1 MSGHGGYV
9 PKSRLGRIVNNF
21 EESAIALLL
30 GLMVTLTFVNVVAR
44 YVFNSTVIWGLEA
57 TLVLFAW
64 LVLFGVSY
72 AVKIGAHLGVDA
84 LLNVVS
90 SPVRRLLT
98 LASALAFLIY
108 TLLLLKGAWDF
119 WAPFGNLPPTSGR
132 WFPTGFEDMK
142 PWDYRGYVPVE
153 TIPLPEF
160 MRPFLEWLL
169 LFEGDE
175 PFEKLPI
182 VIPYLIVPVGVALLL
197 FRVIQATVRLMRGEI
212 NSMIAS
218 HEAESAVEELSAR
231 HSEKD

>member
-1 MSGHGGYV
+1 MSGRGSYV

>member
-1 MSGHGGYV
+1 MSGHGGHV
-9 PKSRLGRIVNNF
+9 PKSRLGRIVNTF

-64 LVLFGVSY
+64 LVLFGISY

-90 SPVRRLLT
+90 SPIRRLLT

-153 TIPLPEF
+153 TIPIPEF

>member
-1 MSGHGGYV
+1 MSGYGGYV
-9 PKSRLGRIVNNF
+9 PKSRLGRIVNSF
-21 EESAIALLL
+21 EENAIALLL

-84 LLNVVS
+84 LLNAVS
-90 SPVRRLLT
+90 SPVRRLLV
-98 LASALAFLIY
+98 LASALAFLAY

-119 WAPFGNLPPTSGR
+119 WAPFANLPPTTGR

-153 TIPLPEF
+153 TIPIPEF

-182 VIPYLIVPVGVALLL
+182 VIPYMIVPVGVALLL
-197 FRVIQATVRLMRGEI
+197 FRVIQATVRLIRGEI

-218 HEAESAVEELSAR
+218 HEAENAVEELSAR
-231 HSEKD
+231 SSEEG

>member
-1 MSGHGGYV
+1 MSGRGSYV

-72 AVKIGAHLGVDA
+72 AVKVGAHLGVDA

-90 SPVRRLLT
+90 SPVRRLLA

-119 WAPFGNLPPTSGR
+119 WAPFANLPPTTGR

-153 TIPLPEF
+153 TIPLPELL
-160 MRPFLEWLL
+160 RPFLEWLL

-182 VIPYLIVPVGVALLL
+182 VIPYLIVPVGVLLLL
-197 FRVIQATVRLMRGEI
+197 FRVVQATVRLMRGEI
-212 NSMIAS
+212 DSMIAS
-218 HEAESAVEELSAR
+218 HEAEDAVEELSANR
-231 HSEKD
+231 SGEG

>member
-1 MSGHGGYV
+1 MSGHGRYV
-9 PKSRLGRIVNNF
+9 PKSRLGRIVNSF
-21 EESAIALLL
+21 EENAIALLL

-84 LLNVVS
+84 LLNAVS
-90 SPVRRLLT
+90 SPVRRLLA
-98 LASALAFLIY
+98 LASALAFLAY

-119 WAPFGNLPPTSGR
+119 WAPFANLPPTTGR

-153 TIPLPEF
+153 TIPIPEF

-182 VIPYLIVPVGVALLL
+182 VIPYMIVPVGVALLL

-218 HEAESAVEELSAR
+218 HEAEDAVEELSAR
-231 HSEKD
+231 SSGEG